1 MLGCTVCSK
10 CSVSVQSNGGQL
22 LRAEGGT
29 RETLPVPEKVMP
41 SKSTAETAFTQG
53 NPLTVL
59 LHCIIF
65 TMGAYAFEGHC
76 MALLQA
82 TRHICIRDGRGV
94 ARRVTPLDPGADR
107 RLALTCACFTFH
119 VQARDAFDGRE
130 DNKPPPIIIQRQG
143 HAPSGRRL
151 LNSVATSVQIAGNTP
166 SPSDC
171 KLTYGRQT

>member
-65 TMGAYAFEGHC
+65 TMGEYAFEGHC

-119 VQARDAFDGRE
+119 VQARDASDGRE

-143 HAPSGRRL
+143 PCTLWATPFELGGYVRSNCREHALAFRL
-151 LNSVATSVQIAGNTP
+151 
-166 SPSDC
+166 
-171 KLTYGRQT
+171 